1 MATVAQSARLASE
14 LIKPE
19 IGSRILSD
27 KSALLSGELS
37 GEIMELLE
45 QRGILLFPQV
55 HFTDEEQIAFTKSLG
70 KFAPEM
76 RGEEI
81 YKITLD
87 KNQTSTADYLKGT
100 FFWHFDGFM
109 NKVPIRASLLSSKV
123 LDPEGR
129 GQTEF
134 ANTYAA
140 YDALPDERKAQL
152 ECLTAMHALAA
163 TQLDHTPE
171 PTYAQWQ
178 EWRAIGQTELP
189 LVWNHTSGRK
199 SLVIGNSAYAVL
211 GMEPLESKDLLV
223 FLRDWATQERFTYS
237 HNWQVGDAVMWDNT
251 GSLHRAT
258 EYPADSIR
266 MLHRT
271 KLEGEEP
278 IV

>member
-1 MATVAQSARLASE
+1 MATAAVTRFASE
-14 LIKPE
+14 DIKPE
-19 IGSRILSD
+19 IGSRVLID
-27 KSALLSGELS
+27 KAALLSGDHAA
-37 GEIMELLE
+37 EIMDLLE
-45 QRGILLFPQV
+45 ARGILLFPQV
-55 HFTDEEQIAFTKSLG
+55 HFTDAEQIGFTRTLG

-76 RGEEI
+76 QGEEI

-87 KNQTSTADYLKGT
+87 KTQTATADYLKGT

-123 LDPEGR
+123 LDPQGR
-129 GQTEF
+129 GHTEF

-140 YDALPDERKAQL
+140 YESLPEERKAQL
-152 ECLTAMHALAA
+152 EGKMVVHALAA

-171 PTYAQWQ
+171 PTWELWQQWRSIG
-178 EWRAIGQTELP
+178 RAELP

-223 FLRDWATQERFTYS
+223 YLRDWATQDRFTYS
-237 HNWQVGDAVMWDNT
+237 HEWQVGDAVMWDNT
-251 GSLHRAT
+251 SSLHRAT
-258 EYPADSIR
+258 EYPADSVR

>member
-1 MATVAQSARLASE
+1 MATAAPTRLASE
-14 LIKPE
+14 EIKPG
-19 IGSRILSD
+19 IGSRILAD
-27 KSALLSGELS
+27 KAALLSGEHA
-37 GEIMELLE
+37 EAIMELLE
-45 QRGILLFPQV
+45 ARSILVFPQV
-55 HFTDEEQIAFTKSLG
+55 HFDDAEQIAFTRTLG

-87 KNQTSTADYLKGT
+87 KTQTATADYLKGT

-123 LDPEGR
+123 LDPNGL
-129 GQTEF
+129 GKTEF

-140 YDALPDERKAQL
+140 YETLPPERKAQL
-152 ECLTAMHALAA
+152 EGKTVVHALAA

-171 PTYAQWQ
+171 PTREEWQQW
-178 EWRAIGQTELP
+178 RSIGRSELP
-189 LVWNHTSGRK
+189 LVWNHQSGRK

-223 FLRDWATQERFTYS
+223 FLRDWATQDRFTYS
-237 HNWQVGDAVMWDNT
+237 HTWQVGDLVMWDNT

-258 EYPADSIR
+258 PYPADSIR

>member
-1 MATVAQSARLASE
+1 MATIAAIRLASE
-14 LIKPE
+14 PIKPE
-19 IGSRILSD
+19 IGSRILTD
-27 KSALLSGELS
+27 KAALLTGAYSA
-37 GEIMELLE
+37 EIMDLLE
-45 QRGILLFPQV
+45 ARGMVLFPQV
-55 HFTDEEQIAFTKSLG
+55 HFSDAEQIAFTKTLG

-87 KNQTSTADYLKGT
+87 KTQTVTADYLKGT

-129 GQTEF
+129 GNTEF

-140 YDALPDERKAQL
+140 YETLPEERKAQL
-152 ECLTAMHALAA
+152 EGLTVVHALAA

-171 PTYAQWQ
+171 PSWELWQ
-178 EWRAIGQTELP
+178 QWRAIGRAELP
-189 LVWNHTSGRK
+189 LVWNHRSGRK

-223 FLRDWATQERFTYS
+223 YLRDWATQDRFTYS
-237 HNWQVGDAVMWDNT
+237 HTWQVGDAVMWDNT

-258 EYPADSIR
+258 EYPEDSIR

>member
-1 MATVAQSARLASE
+1 MATAAIARLASE
-14 LIKPE
+14 PIKPE
-19 IGSRILSD
+19 IGSRVLTD
-27 KSALLSGELS
+27 KAALMSGEYS
-37 GEIMELLE
+37 AEIMELLE

-55 HFTDEEQIAFTKSLG
+55 HFTDEEQIAFTKTLG
-70 KFAPEM
+70 KFAPEI

-123 LDPEGR
+123 LDPEQR
-129 GQTEF
+129 GNTEF

-140 YDALPDERKAQL
+140 YDALPEERKAQL
-152 ECLTAMHALAA
+152 EGKMVVHALAA

-171 PTYAQWQ
+171 PSWELWQ
-178 EWRAIGQTELP
+178 EWRAVGRAELP
-189 LVWNHTSGRK
+189 LVWNHESGRK

-223 FLRDWATQERFTYS
+223 YLRDWATQERFTYS
-237 HNWQVGDAVMWDNT
+237 HQWQVGDAIIWDNT

-258 EYPADSIR
+258 VYPADSVR